1 MSILT
6 SKAAD
11 YVQQQPV
18 QHLLVK
24 LYGEEELSEQTK
36 RYEQLLEQ
44 FGQHFGEQQ
53 VQLFSASGRVEIG
66 GNHTDHNHGKVL
78 AGSIHLDTIAAAA
91 STEQQEIVFV
101 SEGYEGEFR
110 VNLNDLSSTENE
122 NATILL
128 VKGIV
133 DGFVQQ
139 GYKVGGFRAY
149 ITTNVLS
156 ASGLSSSA
164 SFEMLIGAILNTLYN
179 DGKLDA
185 VALSKIGRYAEN
197 RYWNKPSGLLDQM
210 SCAYGGLVAIDFADP
225 QQPLIEAVPY
235 DFYEKG
241 YSLLIVSTGGNHADL
256 TEDYASV
263 PNEMFAVAKQ
273 LGAEVC
279 RDITL
284 EQVYA
289 NLPAL
294 REQAGDRAVL
304 RAMHFLEE
312 NGRVD
317 QQVEALRRDDVAG
330 FLKLLTSSGNSS
342 WKWLQNCYRDSD
354 HHDQSVAVALAI
366 TEVFLQRIGDGACR
380 LHGGGFAGVILA
392 AVPNEHAAAYEQ
404 TIKDTLGTS
413 IFRVRVRDHG
423 AFCLNDLLEG

>member
-1 MSILT
+1 MSVIT
-6 SKAAD
+6 TQATD
-11 YVQQQPV
+11 YLQRTEVQ
-18 QHLLVK
+18 
-24 LYGEEELSEQTK
+24 
-36 RYEQLLEQ
+36 QLLERLYGTEELAEQTARYERLISQ
-44 FGQHFGEQQ
+44 FGQHFSEPE

-66 GNHTDHNHGKVL
+66 GNHTDHNRGKVL
-78 AGSIHLDTIAAAA
+78 AGSIHLDTIAAASPVEA
-91 STEQQEIVFV
+91 SEIVFF

-110 VNLNDLSSTENE
+110 VQLDNLSAGENE
-122 NATILL
+122 NATVLL

-133 DGFVQQ
+133 AGLREQ
-139 GYKVGGFRAY
+139 GYSAGGFHAY
-149 ITTNVLS
+149 ISTNVLS

-164 SFEMLIGAILNTLYN
+164 SFEMLIGSILNTFYN
-179 DGKLDA
+179 EGKLDA
-185 VALSKIGRYAEN
+185 VTISKIGRFAEN

-225 QQPLIEAVPY
+225 QQPEIEAVSY
-235 DFYEKG
+235 DFYAKG

-273 LGAEVC
+273 LGSEVC

-284 EQVYA
+284 EQIYA

-304 RAMHFLEE
+304 RTMHFLQE
-312 NGRVD
+312 NDRVD
-317 QQVEALRRDDVAG
+317 QQVAALRADDMNS
-330 FLKLLTSSGNSS
+330 FLGLLTASGNSS

-366 TEVFLQRIGDGACR
+366 TEVFLQSIGDGACR

-392 AVPNEHAAAYEQ
+392 AVPNQHAAAYEQ
-404 TIKDTLGTS
+404 LVADTLGTS
-413 IFRVRVRDHG
+413 VFRVRIREHG
-423 AFCLNDLLEG
+423 AFCLSDLL

>member
-1 MSILT
+1 MSVVT
-6 SKAAD
+6 TQATD
-11 YVQQQPV
+11 YLQRTEVQQ
-18 QHLLVK
+18 LLER
-24 LYGEEELSEQTK
+24 LYGTEELTEQTA
-36 RYEQLLEQ
+36 RYEQLISQ
-44 FGQHFGEQQ
+44 FGKHFGEPE

-66 GNHTDHNHGKVL
+66 GNHTDHNRGKVL

-91 STEQQEIVFV
+91 PVEQPEIVFF

-110 VNLNDLSSTENE
+110 VQLDDLSAGENE
-122 NATILL
+122 NATVLL

-133 DGFVQQ
+133 AGLLEQ
-139 GYKVGGFRAY
+139 GYNAGGFHAY
-149 ITTNVLS
+149 ISTNVLA

-164 SFEMLIGAILNTLYN
+164 SFEMLIGAILNTFYN
-179 DGKLDA
+179 ESKLDA
-185 VALSKIGRYAEN
+185 VTLSKIGRFAEN

-210 SCAYGGLVAIDFADP
+210 SCAYGGLVGIDFADP
-225 QQPLIEAVPY
+225 QQPKIEAVSY
-235 DFYEKG
+235 DFYAKG

-256 TEDYASV
+256 TDDYASV

-273 LGAEVC
+273 LGGEVC

-284 EQVYA
+284 EQIYA

-304 RAMHFLEE
+304 RAMHFLQE
-312 NGRVD
+312 NDRVD
-317 QQVEALRRDDVAG
+317 QQVAALRADDMNS
-330 FLKLLTSSGNSS
+330 FLSLLTASGNSS

-366 TEVFLQRIGDGACR
+366 TEVFLQSIGDGACR

-392 AVPNEHAAAYEQ
+392 AIPNEHAAAYEQ
-404 TIKDTLGTS
+404 LVADTLGTS
-413 IFRVRVRDHG
+413 VFRVRIREHG
-423 AFCLNDLLEG
+423 AFCLNDLL

>member
-1 MSILT
+1 MSVMTTEATNYLKRT
-6 SKAAD
+6 E
-11 YVQQQPV
+11 VQQV
-18 QHLLVK
+18 LER
-24 LYGEEELSEQTK
+24 LYGTEELSEQTR
-36 RYEQLLEQ
+36 RYEGLIAN
-44 FGQHFGEQQ
+44 FSQHFSEQE

-66 GNHTDHNHGKVL
+66 GNHTDHNRGKVL

-91 STEQQEIVFV
+91 PVAEKEIVFF

-110 VNLNDLSSTENE
+110 VDLNDLSAGENE
-122 NATILL
+122 NATLLL

-133 DGFVQQ
+133 AGLQEQ
-139 GYKVGGFRAY
+139 GYATGGFHAY

-164 SFEMLIGAILNTLYN
+164 SFEMLIASILNTMYN
-179 DGKLDA
+179 DGQLDA
-185 VALSKIGRYAEN
+185 VTISKIGRYAEN

-225 QQPLIEAVPY
+225 QQPEVEAVSY
-235 DFYEKG
+235 DFYAKG

-256 TEDYASV
+256 TDDYASV

-273 LGAEVC
+273 LGGEVC

-284 EQVYA
+284 EQIYA

-304 RAMHFLEE
+304 RAMHFLQE
-312 NGRVD
+312 NDRVD
-317 QQVEALRRDDVAG
+317 SQLQSLRNDDMDS
-330 FLKLLTSSGNSS
+330 FLSLLTASGNSS

-354 HHDQSVAVALAI
+354 HHDQSMAVALAI
-366 TEVFLQRIGDGACR
+366 TEVFLQSIGDGACR

-392 AVPNEHAAAYEQ
+392 AVPNDHAAAYEKL
-404 TIKDTLGTS
+404 IADTLGTS
-413 IFRVRVRDHG
+413 IFRVRIREHG
-423 AFCLNDLLEG
+423 AFCLNDLV